1 MARHCRVLGFHVHHG
16 SALFLKGV
24 LHNSAKN
31 ADGSDKPVLLLGRN
45 RRTPL
50 RRSCR
55 YPPQLNVIEEHTMET
70 NGEFGSEAPV

>member
-31 ADGSDKPVLLLGRN
+31 ADGSDKPVLSLGRN